1 METTLDELERHR
13 VKLTVRVPPEE
24 AKPTLDLAF
33 RHLAGAVNVPG
44 FRKGKAPRKVIES
57 QLGRGAVMQEFLEH
71 ALSDFYLQALRE
83 HDLAPIADPEFED
96 VDVSDVEGQGFS
108 FAATVDVRPRLS
120 FGADD
125 YEGLEVERPETRVSD
140 SEVDDQLDR
149 LRDRFAELEDVGHPA
164 RRGDYVTI
172 DVRATLHGEE
182 IPEGTA
188 KDLLY
193 EVGSGIVVPQLDEE
207 LDAKRKGDIIKF
219 NATLPDQAGERAGEE
234 VSYTVLVKE
243 VKGKRLPELDD
254 GFAKTASEFD
264 TLDELRED
272 IRAKLGELK
281 EASADAGIRDRVLD
295 TLIERVDV
303 DLPGKLIDQ
312 ETESRVQA
320 TASRAERQGL
330 TLEDVLKASGV
341 DELEFRSD
349 ARAHATRAI
358 KADLALEAVA
368 RAEDLQVTDEELDE
382 AVRQVAADIGR
393 DPKETR
399 KLLEQGGAIT
409 SLAGDIIRKKAL
421 DRVVER
427 AEVVGGTAD
436 HDTEPPPEEKDQ
448 P

>member
-1 METTLDELERHR
+1 METTLEELERHR

-120 FGADD
+120 FAPDD

-207 LDAKRKGDIIKF
+207 LDGKRKGDIIKF

-295 TLIERVDV
+295 TLIERVDA

-382 AVRQVAADIGR
+382 AVRQVAEDIGR
-393 DPKETR
+393 EPKETR

-427 AEVVGGTAD
+427 AEVVGETAD
-436 HDTEPPPEEKDQ
+436 NGTEPPPEEKDQ

>member
-1 METTLDELERHR
+1 MEATLEELERHR

-24 AKPTLDLAF
+24 AKPTLELAF

-96 VDVSDVEGQGFS
+96 VDVSDVEEKGFS
-108 FAATVDVRPRLS
+108 FTATVDVRPRLS
-120 FGADD
+120 FGRED

-149 LRDRFAELEDVGHPA
+149 LRERFAELEDVGHPA

-172 DVRATLHGEE
+172 DVRATLHGDE

-207 LDAKRKGDIIKF
+207 LDGKRKGDIIKF
-219 NATLPDQAGERAGEE
+219 NATLPEQAGERAGEE

-264 TLDELRED
+264 SLDELRED
-272 IRAKLGELK
+272 IRVQLGGLK

-295 TLIERVDV
+295 SLIERVDV
-303 DLPGKLIDQ
+303 DFPDKLVDQ

-320 TASRAERQGL
+320 TRSRAERQGL
-330 TLEDVLKASGV
+330 TLDDVLKASGV

-349 ARAHATRAI
+349 ARAHAIRAI

-368 RAEDLQVTDEELDE
+368 RAEDLQVTDEDLDE
-382 AVRQVAADIGR
+382 AVGQVAADIGK

-436 HDTEPPPEEKDQ
+436 DGPEPPPEEKDQ
-448 P
+448 R

>member
-1 METTLDELERHR
+1 MEATLEELERHR

-24 AKPTLDLAF
+24 AKPTLELAF
-33 RHLAGAVNVPG
+33 RHLAGSVNVPG

-96 VDVSDVEGQGFS
+96 VDVSDVEGKGFS
-108 FAATVDVRPRLS
+108 FTATVDVRPRLS
-120 FGADD
+120 FGRED

-149 LRDRFAELEDVGHPA
+149 LRERFAELEDVGHPA

-172 DVRATLHGEE
+172 DVRATLHGDE

-207 LDAKRKGDIIKF
+207 LDGKRKGDIIKF
-219 NATLPDQAGERAGEE
+219 NATLPEQAGERAGEE

-272 IRAKLGELK
+272 IRVQLGELK

-295 TLIERVDV
+295 SLIERVDV
-303 DLPGKLIDQ
+303 DFPDKLVDQ

-320 TASRAERQGL
+320 TRSRAERQGL
-330 TLEDVLKASGV
+330 TLDDVLKASGV

-349 ARAHATRAI
+349 ARAHAIRAI

-368 RAEDLQVTDEELDE
+368 RAEDLQVTDEDLDE
-382 AVRQVAADIGR
+382 AVGQVAADIGK

-436 HDTEPPPEEKDQ
+436 DGAEPPPEEKDQ

>member
-1 METTLDELERHR
+1 MEATLEELERHR

-24 AKPTLDLAF
+24 AKPTLELAF
-33 RHLAGAVNVPG
+33 RHLAGSVNVPG

-96 VDVSDVEGQGFS
+96 VDVSDVEGKGFS
-108 FAATVDVRPRLS
+108 FTATVDVRPRLS
-120 FGADD
+120 FGRED

-149 LRDRFAELEDVGHPA
+149 LRERFAELEDVGHPA

-172 DVRATLHGEE
+172 DVRATLHGDE

-193 EVGSGIVVPQLDEE
+193 EVGSGIVAPQLDEE
-207 LDAKRKGDIIKF
+207 LDGKRKGDIIKF
-219 NATLPDQAGERAGEE
+219 NATLPEQAGERAGEE

-254 GFAKTASEFD
+254 GFAKTSSEFD

-272 IRAKLGELK
+272 IRVQLGGLK

-295 TLIERVDV
+295 SLIERVDV
-303 DLPGKLIDQ
+303 DFPDKLVDQ

-320 TASRAERQGL
+320 TRSRAERQGL
-330 TLEDVLKASGV
+330 TLDDVLKASGV

-349 ARAHATRAI
+349 ARAHAIRAI

-368 RAEDLQVTDEELDE
+368 RAEDLQVTDEDLDE
-382 AVRQVAADIGR
+382 AVGQVAADIGR

-436 HDTEPPPEEKDQ
+436 DGAEPPPEEKDQ

>member
-1 METTLDELERHR
+1 METTLEELERHR

-33 RHLAGAVNVPG
+33 RHLSGAVNVPG
-44 FRKGKAPRKVIES
+44 FRKGKVPRKVIES

-108 FAATVDVRPRLS
+108 FSATVDVRPRLS
-120 FGADD
+120 FEHEN
-125 YEGLEVERPETRVSD
+125 YVGLEVERPDTRVSE

-149 LRDRFAELEDVGHPA
+149 LRERFAELEDVGHPA

-193 EVGSGIVVPQLDEE
+193 EVGSGIVTPQLDEE
-207 LDAKRKGDIIKF
+207 LDGKRQGDIIKF
-219 NATLPDQAGERAGEE
+219 NATMPEQAGERAGEE

-295 TLIERVDV
+295 SLIERVDV
-303 DLPGKLIDQ
+303 DIPEKLVDQ
-312 ETESRVQA
+312 ETESRVQ
-320 TASRAERQGL
+320 TTQSRAERQGL
-330 TLEDVLKASGV
+330 TLDDVLKASGV

-368 RAEDLQVTDEELDE
+368 RAEDFHVTDEDLDE

-427 AEVVGGTAD
+427 AEVVGGSAD
-436 HDTEPPPEEKDQ
+436 NGTEPPPEEKDR
-448 P
+448 

>member
-1 METTLDELERHR
+1 MEATLEELERHR

-24 AKPTLDLAF
+24 AKPTLELAF

-96 VDVSDVEGQGFS
+96 VDVSDVEEKGFS
-108 FAATVDVRPRLS
+108 FTATVDVRPRLS
-120 FGADD
+120 FGRED

-149 LRDRFAELEDVGHPA
+149 LRERFAELEDVGHPA

-172 DVRATLHGEE
+172 DVRATLHGDE

-207 LDAKRKGDIIKF
+207 LDGKRKGDIIKF
-219 NATLPDQAGERAGEE
+219 NAALPEQAGERAGEE

-264 TLDELRED
+264 SLDELRED
-272 IRAKLGELK
+272 IRVQLGGLK

-295 TLIERVDV
+295 SLIERVDV
-303 DLPGKLIDQ
+303 DFPDKLVDQ

-320 TASRAERQGL
+320 TRSRAERQGL
-330 TLEDVLKASGV
+330 TLDDVLKASGV

-349 ARAHATRAI
+349 ARAHAIRAI

-368 RAEDLQVTDEELDE
+368 RAEDLQVTDEDLDE
-382 AVRQVAADIGR
+382 AVGQVAADIGK

-427 AEVVGGTAD
+427 AEVVGGTDGA
-436 HDTEPPPEEKDQ
+436 EPPPDEKDQ

>member
-1 METTLDELERHR
+1 MEATLEELERHR

-24 AKPTLDLAF
+24 AKPTLELAF

-96 VDVSDVEGQGFS
+96 VDVSDVEEKGFS
-108 FAATVDVRPRLS
+108 FTATVDVRPRLS
-120 FGADD
+120 FGRED

-149 LRDRFAELEDVGHPA
+149 LRERFAELEDVGHPA

-172 DVRATLHGEE
+172 DVRATLHGDE

-207 LDAKRKGDIIKF
+207 LDGKRKGDIIKF
-219 NATLPDQAGERAGEE
+219 NATMPEQAGERAGEE

-272 IRAKLGELK
+272 IRAKLRELK

-295 TLIERVDV
+295 SLIERVDV
-303 DLPGKLIDQ
+303 DFPDKLVDQ

-320 TASRAERQGL
+320 TRSRAERQGL
-330 TLEDVLKASGV
+330 TLDDVLKASGV

-349 ARAHATRAI
+349 ARAHAIRAI

-368 RAEDLQVTDEELDE
+368 RAEDLQVTDEDLDE

-436 HDTEPPPEEKDQ
+436 DGPEPPPEEKDQ
-448 P
+448 R

>member
-1 METTLDELERHR
+1 METTLEELERHR
-13 VKLTVRVPPEE
+13 VKLSVRVPPEE

-83 HDLAPIADPEFED
+83 HDLAPIADPEFDD

-108 FAATVDVRPRLS
+108 FTATVDVRPRLT
-120 FGADD
+120 FDRAD
-125 YEGLEVERPETRVSD
+125 YEGLEVERPATKVSD

-149 LRDRFAELEDVGHPA
+149 LRERFAELEDIGRPA
-164 RRGDYVTI
+164 REGDYVTI
-172 DVRATLHGEE
+172 DVRATVHGEE

-207 LDAKRKGDIIKF
+207 LEGKRKGDIIKF
-219 NATLPDQAGERAGEE
+219 NATLPEQSGERAGQE
-234 VSYTVLVKE
+234 VSYAVLVKE
-243 VKGKRLPELDD
+243 VKAKRLPELDD

-272 IRAKLGELK
+272 VRAKLGELK

-295 TLIERVDV
+295 SLIEGVDV
-303 DLPGKLIDQ
+303 DLPEKLIDH
-312 ETESRVQA
+312 ETESRVE
-320 TASRAERQGL
+320 TTRNRAERQGM
-330 TLEDVLKASGV
+330 TLEQVLEASGV

-368 RAEDLQVTDEELDE
+368 RAEDLHVTDEELDE
-382 AVRQVAADIGR
+382 AVQQVAADIGR

-399 KLLEQGGAIT
+399 RLLEQGGAIT

-427 AEVVGGTAD
+427 AEVVGATAE
-436 HDTEPPPEEKDQ
+436 TGSEPPSEEKDR
-448 P
+448 

>member
-1 METTLDELERHR
+1 MEATLEELERHR

-24 AKPTLDLAF
+24 AKPTLELAF

-96 VDVSDVEGQGFS
+96 VDVSDVEEKGFS
-108 FAATVDVRPRLS
+108 FTATVDVRPRLS
-120 FGADD
+120 FGRED

-149 LRDRFAELEDVGHPA
+149 LRERFAELEDVGHPA

-172 DVRATLHGEE
+172 DVRATLHGDE

-207 LDAKRKGDIIKF
+207 LDGKRKGDIIKF
-219 NATLPDQAGERAGEE
+219 NAALPEQAGERAGEE

-264 TLDELRED
+264 SLDELRED
-272 IRAKLGELK
+272 IRVQLGGLK

-295 TLIERVDV
+295 SLIERVDV
-303 DLPGKLIDQ
+303 DFPDKLVDQ

-320 TASRAERQGL
+320 TRSRAERQGL
-330 TLEDVLKASGV
+330 TLDDVLKASGV

-349 ARAHATRAI
+349 ARAHAIRAI

-368 RAEDLQVTDEELDE
+368 RAEDLQVTDEDLDE
-382 AVRQVAADIGR
+382 AVGQVAADIGK

-436 HDTEPPPEEKDQ
+436 DGPEPPPEEKDQ
-448 P
+448 R

>member
-1 METTLDELERHR
+1 MEATLEELERHR
-13 VKLTVRVPPEE
+13 VKLTVRVSPEE
-24 AKPTLDLAF
+24 AKPTLELAF
-33 RHLAGAVNVPG
+33 RHLAGSVNVPG

-96 VDVSDVEGQGFS
+96 VDVSDVEGKGFS
-108 FAATVDVRPRLS
+108 FTATVDVRPRLS
-120 FGADD
+120 FGRED

-149 LRDRFAELEDVGHPA
+149 LRERFAELEDVGHPA

-172 DVRATLHGEE
+172 DVRATLHGDE

-207 LDAKRKGDIIKF
+207 LDGKRKGDIIKF
-219 NATLPDQAGERAGEE
+219 NATLPEQAGERAGEE

-272 IRAKLGELK
+272 IRVQLGGLK

-295 TLIERVDV
+295 SLIELVDV
-303 DLPGKLIDQ
+303 DFPDKLVDQ

-320 TASRAERQGL
+320 TRSRAERQGL
-330 TLEDVLKASGV
+330 TLDDVLKASGV

-349 ARAHATRAI
+349 ARAHAIRAI

-368 RAEDLQVTDEELDE
+368 RAEDLQVTDEDLDE
-382 AVRQVAADIGR
+382 AVGQVAADIDR

-436 HDTEPPPEEKDQ
+436 DGAEPPPEEKDQ